1 MNRKTAITFFILLL
15 TLLMGF
21 GIGFLSHG
29 AWVNKRLEPVREVRT
44 EDGFVRFMGGIMQL
58 DERQSNAV
66 DSILRDYFRQMQIS
80 RQQHREQMK
89 TKMDSLVHEITPHT
103 SGEQREELA
112 KQRQQIRRFL
122 GAPIRPRGKARD
134 R

>member
-1 MNRKTAITFFILLL
+1 MNHKTAITFFILLL
-15 TLLMGF
+15 TLLIGF

-29 AWVNKRLEPVREVRT
+29 AWVRKRLEPVREVRT
-44 EDGFVRFMGGIMQL
+44 EEGFVQFMEGIMHL
-58 DERQSNAV
+58 DEKQSNAV
-66 DSILRDYFRQMQIS
+66 DSILRVYFRQMQIS

-89 TKMDSLVHEITPHT
+89 AKMDSLLHDITPHT
-103 SGEQREELA
+103 SSQQREKLE

-122 GAPIRPRGKARD
+122 GAPTRPHRKARD